1 MTHIKYKK
9 LKNNKL
15 PFNSSP
21 LASDITS
28 NMKKKKVAT
37 LKNFSQG
44 PTFYFSKWVLPV
56 ENINDTLRLKSDSIM
71 VNYFKTIKLI
81 LGGRLTFK
89 SVQLMLPVIRRM
101 QGILK
106 TQGIKGLCLYLKV
119 CSIYLQQALAGHRI
133 EDSTLLKCKISRT
146 RFGLPR
152 IIPKSHRMILR
163 NWSCGA
169 PLLAKFYLSIF
180 GIYRILNFVGKLSL
194 NSITDP
200 GSNSNFEFI
209 YQWIP
214 LFWTYFT
221 KRDRSDPLQF
231 LKDNCKPFGINKA
244 SPNTS
249 SIISSVF
256 EEDVYMND
264 QKKKELELKEKGK
277 KVKKYKKNPSKW
289 RYIWST
295 HPDAMFHSSW
305 AVQLSSI
312 KSHYVWFQN
321 LFAQRGSWAKPTSWF
336 NQVRSAVE
344 GSQLMLGSFE
354 CRVTAAA
361 PDPHQYIKFY
371 NDSLEPESDAHF
383 IPEFFLNNLS
393 LGALGIKDEPAGKV
407 RVFAMVDNF
416 TQWLLRPLH
425 RFLFNYLKGI
435 PMDGTFDQLR
445 PILRLLKRRDRMTRW
460 PR

>member
-15 PFNSSP
+15 HSNSSP

-163 NWSCGA
+163 N
-169 PLLAKFYLSIF
+169 
-180 GIYRILNFVGKLSL
+180 
-194 NSITDP
+194 
-200 GSNSNFEFI
+200 
-209 YQWIP
+209 
-214 LFWTYFT
+214 
-221 KRDRSDPLQF
+221 
-231 LKDNCKPFGINKA
+231 
-244 SPNTS
+244 
-249 SIISSVF
+249 
-256 EEDVYMND
+256 
-264 QKKKELELKEKGK
+264 
-277 KVKKYKKNPSKW
+277 
-289 RYIWST
+289 
-295 HPDAMFHSSW
+295 
-305 AVQLSSI
+305 
-312 KSHYVWFQN
+312 
-321 LFAQRGSWAKPTSWF
+321 
-336 NQVRSAVE
+336 
-344 GSQLMLGSFE
+344 
-354 CRVTAAA
+354 
-361 PDPHQYIKFY
+361 
-371 NDSLEPESDAHF
+371 
-383 IPEFFLNNLS
+383 
-393 LGALGIKDEPAGKV
+393 
-407 RVFAMVDNF
+407 
-416 TQWLLRPLH
+416 
-425 RFLFNYLKGI
+425 
-435 PMDGTFDQLR
+435 
-445 PILRLLKRRDRMTRW
+445 
-460 PR
+460 